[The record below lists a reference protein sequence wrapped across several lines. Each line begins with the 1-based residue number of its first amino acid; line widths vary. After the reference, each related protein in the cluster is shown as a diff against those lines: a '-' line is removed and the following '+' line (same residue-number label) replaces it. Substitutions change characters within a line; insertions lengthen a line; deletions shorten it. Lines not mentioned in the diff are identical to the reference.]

1 MLGIE
6 ASIGPYRLMIE
17 VEQGRRLVPYSLA
30 APVCMKADRKYLD
43 VEKNACVNEPLCI
56 KCLGL
61 KLSRRAI
68 YDKQSICHLHNSS
81 VILHCTKLKILSGTT
96 AYIKAVFE

>member
-17 VEQGRRLVPYSLA
+17 VEQGRKLVPYSLA

-43 VEKNACVNEPLCI
+43 VEKMLV
-56 KCLGL
+56 
-61 KLSRRAI
+61 SM
-68 YDKQSICHLHNSS
+68 SHF
-81 VILHCTKLKILSGTT
+81 V
-96 AYIKAVFE
+96 